1 MNNIPEGKQFNLDDI
16 FSNLPTETEAVV
28 KVPSKSKFYN
38 GAYIKIRPMTFEDE
52 KAMILSK
59 KNKTDARF
67 KHHGNTTSQKLF
79 IKIHHPNQHLD
90 VDPTKPKQ
98 SKIEV
103 AMKRKYRVKNV
114 TCDIGV
120 VT

>member
-1 MNNIPEGKQFNLDDI
+1 MIIKKAIGDSIPIRFL
-16 FSNLPTETEAVV
+16 
-28 KVPSKSKFYN
+28 
-38 GAYIKIRPMTFEDE
+38 KIIDRSILKKRSSDHPRISVCKLWLALSINKEDT
-52 KAMILSK
+52 S
-59 KNKTDARF
+59 F
-67 KHHGNTTSQKLF
+67 KHHENTTSQKLF

-114 TCDIGV
+114 TCDIKFIFIYFFKNRSD
-120 VT
+120 